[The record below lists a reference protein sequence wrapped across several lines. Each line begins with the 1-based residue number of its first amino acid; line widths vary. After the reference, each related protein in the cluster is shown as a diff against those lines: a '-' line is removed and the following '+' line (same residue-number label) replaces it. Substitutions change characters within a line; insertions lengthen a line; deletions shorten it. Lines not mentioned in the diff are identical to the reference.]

1 MRWNKSP
8 VSSAPFCTL
17 PMEPKIIGKGS
28 DDPRADLAR
37 ENALLQQQIT
47 TLSAHITDLYRR
59 EGQLQERLNRAGMF
73 CGLMAD
79 RLRALE
85 EGMTTLMEKTE
96 KRTCAGVNSLPSPA
110 ISAAAPDDSDEDK
123 MFAQFTNVDQ
133 CGMVDPVSFVDTL

>member
-1 MRWNKSP
+1 
-8 VSSAPFCTL
+8 
-17 PMEPKIIGKGS
+17 MEPKIIGKGS

-73 CGLMAD
+73 CGQ
-79 RLRALE
+79 
-85 EGMTTLMEKTE
+85 EGMTALMGKTE
-96 KRTCAGVNSLPSPA
+96 KQTCAGVNSLPSPA

-123 MFAQFTNVDQ
+123 MFRFVRQKAEWLGSVIGACSFAPRLQSRIKSGHSGET
-133 CGMVDPVSFVDTL
+133 PVLP